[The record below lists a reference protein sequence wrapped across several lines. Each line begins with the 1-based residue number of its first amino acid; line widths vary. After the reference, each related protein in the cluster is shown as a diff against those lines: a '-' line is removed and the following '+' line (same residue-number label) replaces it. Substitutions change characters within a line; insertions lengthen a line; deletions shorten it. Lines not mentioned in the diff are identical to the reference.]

1 MTPNRVSFSNF
12 EFAAFFVPVCRSWMT
27 TPRGTADR
35 GSPVSEDAAAG
46 RTPRYCHA
54 APLMNTNMSI
64 IPFPWK
70 MLYCKHCNSPF
81 TSIRTA
87 RSHHPRCPAVKDSEL
102 ACREFTGCA
111 CDSCFVAPSEPIQIL
126 QMAPI
131 LPPGESDSASS
142 ESAFERAT
150 SFGKKATMLFTH
162 VRFCSEMADSDT
174 DAAWHVMK
182 KLQDIAE
189 TCCSMAAVLVHRNKS
204 DSGLKKKPFKPLR

>member
-1 MTPNRVSFSNF
+1 MTVIGRGV
-12 EFAAFFVPVCRSWMT
+12 AVCSSWMT
-27 TPRGTADR
+27 PRHGR

-46 RTPRYCHA
+46 RTPRCCHA
-54 APLMNTNMSI
+54 ALFMNVNMSI
-64 IPFPWK
+64 IPFLWK
-70 MLYCKHCNSPF
+70 MFKCKHCDAPF
-81 TSIRTA
+81 ASKRTA
-87 RSHHPRCPAVKDSEL
+87 RNHHIKCPKVKDSEL

-111 CDSCFVAPSEPIQIL
+111 CDSCFVAPSQPIQIL

-162 VRFCSEMADSDT
+162 VRFCSKMADSDT
-174 DAAWHVMK
+174 DAAWKVMT
-182 KLQDIAE
+182 KLQDTAT